1 MVLETYMKLRV
12 VEPDILEKLYCPKNQ
27 RNVPKIEFFE
37 FIERFGH

>member
-1 MVLETYMKLRV
+1 MKLRV
-12 VEPDILEKLYCPKNQ
+12 AEPDILEKHFCPKNQ